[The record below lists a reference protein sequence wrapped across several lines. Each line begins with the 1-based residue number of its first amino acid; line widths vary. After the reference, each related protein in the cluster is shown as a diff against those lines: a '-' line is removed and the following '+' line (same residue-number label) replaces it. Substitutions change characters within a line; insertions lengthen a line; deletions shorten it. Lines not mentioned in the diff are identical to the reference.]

1 MKKASLT
8 NGLASKFGD
17 NMMKVISGVA
27 MVLGVILAL
36 GLFIVIPMLA
46 VFFLDKLV
54 PLGGWK
60 TVIEGVLKIAIFVAY
75 LALCSRVKDVH
86 RVFMYHGSEHK
97 SIACYEAGDEL
108 TVENVRKIH
117 PFSPALRHQL
127 YFDCTG
133 GQHSGHIGGHL
144 G

>member
-1 MKKASLT
+1 
-8 NGLASKFGD
+8 
-17 NMMKVISGVA
+17 
-27 MVLGVILAL
+27 
-36 GLFIVIPMLA
+36 MLA

-108 TVENVRKIH
+108 TVENVRKYTRFH
-117 PFSPALRHQL
+117 PRCGTSFILIVLVVSILVTSVVTWDNPLLRVVL
-127 YFDCTG
+127 ETADAAAG
-133 GQHSGHIGGHL
+133 SGHFV
-144 G
+144 